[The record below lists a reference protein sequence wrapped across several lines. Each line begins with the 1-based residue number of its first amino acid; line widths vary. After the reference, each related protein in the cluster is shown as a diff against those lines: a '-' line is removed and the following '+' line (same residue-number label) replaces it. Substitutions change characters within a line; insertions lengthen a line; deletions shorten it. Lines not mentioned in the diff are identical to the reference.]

1 MKNIKIKDV
10 ENEKMRSNDN
20 MKTLKLKLTTIQKY
34 EDHDNKEEMMIEGVV
49 AGRNGSEYI
58 TFKQFDPN
66 YNVTISNLVKVKD
79 GVVTIKRSGAIES
92 TMIFDKEKSYS
103 TNYETP
109 YGQLDIY
116 VTTHEIESQLLQGD
130 VKLKV
135 EYEIMMQGK
144 KISDNIYCIESAE

>member
-66 YNVTISNLVKVKD
+66 YNVTISNLVKVKN

-92 TMIFDKEKSYS
+92 TMIFDKEKPYA